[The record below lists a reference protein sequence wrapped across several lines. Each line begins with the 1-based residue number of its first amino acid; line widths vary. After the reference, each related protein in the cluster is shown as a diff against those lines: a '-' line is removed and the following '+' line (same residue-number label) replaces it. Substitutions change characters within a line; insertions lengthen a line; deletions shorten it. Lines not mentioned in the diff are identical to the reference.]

1 MIISG
6 LKASIMNKQELDK
19 IFKST
24 GLLEVDNEVSNDL
37 EKIIEWQR
45 VLKEVNIEGI
55 EPLYNTIGDNENI
68 YNDDNSIKNNDN
80 IFGNTEEKDDDFFL
94 VPKVIDKK

>member
-1 MIISG
+1 MIIFG
-6 LKASIMNKQELDK
+6 LKDSFMNEQELEK
-19 IFKST
+19 IFKSA
-24 GLLEVDNEVSNDL
+24 GLLEVDNQVGKDL

-45 VLKEVNIEGI
+45 VLKEVNIEAV